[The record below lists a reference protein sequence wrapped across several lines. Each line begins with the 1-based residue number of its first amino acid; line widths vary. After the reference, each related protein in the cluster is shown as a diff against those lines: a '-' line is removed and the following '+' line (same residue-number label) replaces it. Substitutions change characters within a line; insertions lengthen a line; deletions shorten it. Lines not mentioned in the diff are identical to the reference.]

1 MPLRIH
7 NSLTQ
12 QKEEFVPLNPPQV
25 KFYNCGPTV
34 YGEFHV
40 GNARNF
46 VVVDT
51 IRRWLIA
58 RGYQVTYAQNIT
70 DVDDKIINRANEEG
84 VAPEVITERYTKYF
98 FDKLRQLGNMPAD
111 SHPRATQHIGGMIA
125 LIRRLVDRGHAYPT
139 PDGSVW
145 FEVGSFADYG
155 KLSRM
160 PLDQMKQ
167 GERVDDEMQRLK
179 KSPLD
184 FCLWKGV
191 KPGEPSWKSPW
202 GEGRPGWHIECSCM
216 SMKTLGTE
224 TLDIHA
230 GGSDLR
236 FPHHE
241 NEIAQ
246 SEAATGKPFARY
258 WIHNGML
265 SIDGSKMG
273 KSLGNMK
280 NIDDVLAV
288 VDPLT
293 LRYFLISANYR
304 DKLDFTDNALH
315 KCRSAMERTVTANR
329 EAARLLRD
337 SAASPDWSADSEL
350 TALWTEFAEA
360 MDDDFGTPRALAA
373 LAGATNL
380 LNRRLLEAEKG
391 GAKESV
397 AAANA
402 LLLHLRGI
410 LGLGPELEKPDT
422 DLSGEES
429 ERLRAL
435 AAELGAPT
443 DGDGA
448 ALVVGLIAR
457 RAAARKA
464 KDFALGDTIRQRLQ
478 EAGIVLED
486 KPGETTWKK
495 A

>member
-1 MPLRIH
+1 MPIRIF
-7 NSLTQ
+7 NSLTS
-12 QKEEFVPLNPPQV
+12 QKEEFVPLDPPKV

-34 YGEFHV
+34 YGEFHI

-46 VVVDT
+46 VVVDV

-70 DVDDKIINRANEEG
+70 DVDDKIINRANAEG
-84 VAPEVITERYTKYF
+84 VETTVITERYTKYF
-98 FDKLRQLGNMPAD
+98 FEKLKELGNMPAD
-111 SHPRATQHIGGMIA
+111 HHPRALQHIGGMVA
-125 LIRRLVDRGHAYPT
+125 LIRKLVDRGHAYPT

-160 PLDQMKQ
+160 PLDQMQQ
-167 GERVDDEMQRLK
+167 GERVDEAMQGMK

-184 FCLWKGV
+184 FGLWKAA
-191 KPGEPSWKSPW
+191 KPGEPSWPSPW
-202 GEGRPGWHIECSCM
+202 GAGRPGWHIECSCM
-216 SMKTLGTE
+216 SMKALGTE

-246 SEAATGKPFARY
+246 SEAATGKPFSRF

-288 VDPLT
+288 VEPIA
-293 LRYFLISANYR
+293 LRYFLISGKYR
-304 DKLDFTDNALH
+304 DQLDFTESALH
-315 KCRSAMERTVTANR
+315 KCVSAMERTVTANR
-329 EAARLLRD
+329 EAARVLGATKAGD
-337 SAASPDWSADSEL
+337 WAADEEL
-350 TALWTEFAEA
+350 AKLWAEFADA

-373 LAGATNL
+373 MANTTSL
-380 LNRRLLEAEKG
+380 LNRLLVDAQQG
-391 GAKESV
+391 GAKDRL

-402 LLLHLRGI
+402 LLLHMRGV
-410 LGLGPELEKPDT
+410 LGLGPELEKADT
-422 DLSGEES
+422 ALNPEATEKV
-429 ERLRAL
+429 RAL

-448 ALVVGLIAR
+448 ALVAGLIAL
-457 RAAARKA
+457 RASARKA
-464 KDFALGDTIRQRLQ
+464 KNFALGDQVRNQLT
-478 EAGIVLED
+478 AMGIMLED
-486 KPGETTWKK
+486 KPGETVWKK
-495 A
+495 V